1 MPLYFF
7 GLLLTSSSV
16 VLQETHQNLAD
27 KKQLNVVEFRAE
39 QGALPIVVAQPQ
51 LGARKEPEVEDDV
64 PNTRLHWADV
74 KASQGVKRSV
84 WAGVKRTIW
93 WSERLRPANPNC
105 RLTV

>member
-1 MPLYFF
+1 M
-7 GLLLTSSSV
+7 
-16 VLQETHQNLAD
+16 
-27 KKQLNVVEFRAE
+27 VEFRAE
-39 QGALPIVVAQPQ
+39 QGALPIVVARPQ

-93 WSERLRPANPNC
+93 
-105 RLTV
+105 